1 MHQLA
6 QWGQDRSPFKSKDVK
21 YIIWSLFIFLLEFTA
36 LKHLVFGTL
45 IADQLDSRALFC
57 ELLQAS
63 EKTLIL
69 NKNLPKKT
77 KQTQLVILNHA
88 VHLPKLSSAVTMLVC
103 LPHRKWWI
111 KNEGKIKTIQRKL
124 NSPANLLHRH
134 PHRT

>member
-57 ELLQAS
+57 KLLQAS
-63 EKTLIL
+63 EKKHTYFEQ
-69 NKNLPKKT
+69 KSPKEDKT
-77 KQTQLVILNHA
+77 N
-88 VHLPKLSSAVTMLVC
+88 
-103 LPHRKWWI
+103 
-111 KNEGKIKTIQRKL
+111 
-124 NSPANLLHRH
+124 PACHTESRC
-134 PHRT
+134 TFA